1 LQWKSKNSW
10 LAYKTGKHFHTFV
23 PHFQPALS
31 MTFLQIF
38 TDYGVLAILTLAM
51 FSFIAGFIDA
61 VAGGGGLIQ
70 LPALLVTLPNT
81 EIPTLFGT
89 NKIAGLAGTSVAA
102 SQYARR
108 IKFDYKILLT
118 ISFFT
123 AIASFLG
130 AKTLHYFDSNSLKPL
145 ILIILVIIAIYT
157 FLKKDLGSVQT
168 KELSQKKQMVLGS
181 ILGLTIGFYDGFFG
195 PGTGSFLML
204 GFVVLLGFEFVQ
216 ASAYS
221 KFINCIANIAALVV
235 FIRNGNYIVEFA
247 IIMAICNVAGNF
259 IGSRTALKRGNG
271 FVRVFFLII
280 VSMLILR
287 FGYDILS

>member
-1 LQWKSKNSW
+1 
-10 LAYKTGKHFHTFV
+10 
-23 PHFQPALS
+23 

-38 TDYGVLAILTLAM
+38 NDFGVLAILTLAM

-81 EIPTLFGT
+81 QIPTLFGT

-102 SQYARR
+102 TQYARR

-118 ISFFT
+118 IAFFT
-123 AIASFLG
+123 AIASYLG
-130 AKTLHYFDSNSLKPL
+130 AKTLRYFDSDSLKPL
-145 ILIILVIIAIYT
+145 ILIILVVIAIYT

-168 KELSQKKQMVLGS
+168 KELTRKRQMVLGS
-181 ILGLTIGFYDGFFG
+181 ILGLSIGFYDGFFG

-204 GFVVLLGFEFVQ
+204 GFVILLGFEFVK

-221 KFINCIANIAALVV
+221 KFINCVANISALAV
-235 FIRNGNYIVEFA
+235 FIRNGDYIVEFA
-247 IIMAICNVAGNF
+247 VIMAICNVAGNF
-259 IGSRTALKRGNG
+259 AGSRAALKRGNG

-287 FGYDILS
+287 FGYDIFS

>member
-1 LQWKSKNSW
+1 
-10 LAYKTGKHFHTFV
+10 
-23 PHFQPALS
+23 

-102 SQYARR
+102 SQYARK
-108 IKFDYKILLT
+108 IKFNYRLLLT
-118 ISFFT
+118 ISLFT
-123 AIASFLG
+123 AIASFFG

-168 KELSQKKQMVLGS
+168 KELTQKKQMVLGS

-287 FGYDILS
+287 FGYDIFVK